1 MRKMILLL
9 FFLLLNGCS
18 FNNLFIGGEI
28 DKVTVV
34 KYTPYMK
41 HHRAYFSRAQLK
53 TIRGSKK
60 YLYLYNAKTNDI
72 AVLLHRKNQY
82 VLYNMSKPKQQPY
95 AINVTSKTK
104 YWQVL
109 KGFKRKGFKIIKS
122 LASVGYT
129 ASVSRKRYKGIKT
142 LLIETQEYS
151 RLQTLYKKAI
161 KTYNA
166 SKIKN
171 IKTRLPKSLISSYYA
186 QYKKRAK
193 TRTQLLQL
201 STIAKK
207 LKLQAPKVPGKPA
220 KKQKT
225 TPSKQKL
232 RKDKPIIQVEEKSE
246 GVEEKI
252 EVPSTPIVVQEAP
265 VIKPIVKKISPPK
278 PSGKPYTYYL
288 KHASLSEL
296 STYISNKAT
305 KNSLSYNQYNMLS
318 RRKVVLQEER
328 LFKHGSLEELIAAYK
343 VNKNPKYKQRI
354 MRLMKDKQAHH

>member
-1 MRKMILLL
+1 MQKMILLL

-18 FNNLFIGGEI
+18 FNNLFVGGEI

-41 HHRAYFSRAQLK
+41 YHRAYFSRAQLK
-53 TIRGSKK
+53 TIRAGKK

-72 AVLLHRKNQY
+72 AVLLHRRNQY
-82 VLYNMSKPKQQPY
+82 VLYNMSNPKQQPY

-109 KGFKRKGFKIIKS
+109 KGFKHKGFKIIKS

-129 ASVSRKRYKGIKT
+129 ASVSRKRYKGVKT
-142 LLIETQEYS
+142 ILIEIQEYS

-171 IKTRLPKSLISSYYA
+171 IKTRLPKSLISSYYT

-193 TRTQLLQL
+193 TRAQLLQL
-201 STIAKK
+201 SVIAKK
-207 LKLQAPKVPGKPA
+207 LKLKAPKVSGKPIR
-220 KKQKT
+220 KQKNT
-225 TPSKQKL
+225 HSKQKIQTT
-232 RKDKPIIQVEEKSE
+232 RKNIPEVQAKEKSK
-246 GVEEKI
+246 EEEIEEPRTPEVDEEPVVKPSVNKI
-252 EVPSTPIVVQEAP
+252 VS
-265 VIKPIVKKISPPK
+265 PK

-288 KHASLSEL
+288 KHASLGEL
-296 STYISNKAT
+296 SAYISNKAT

-318 RRKVVLQEER
+318 HRKVVLQEER
-328 LFKHGSLEELIAAYK
+328 LFKYGSLEELIAAYK

-354 MRLMKDKQAHH
+354 MTLMKDKQTHH

>member
-1 MRKMILLL
+1 MILLL

-18 FNNLFIGGEI
+18 LNNPFLE
-28 DKVTVV
+28 DEVDTVTVV

-41 HHRAYFSRAQLK
+41 HHRAYFSRGQLK
-53 TIRGSKK
+53 TLSNGKK
-60 YLYLYNAKTNDI
+60 YLYLYHAKTNEI

-95 AINVTSKTK
+95 TMNVTSKTK

-109 KGFKRKGFKIIKS
+109 KGFERKGFKIIKS

-129 ASVSRKRYKGIKT
+129 ASVSRKKYKGLKT
-142 LLIETQEYS
+142 ILIETQEYS

-171 IKTRLPKSLISSYYA
+171 IKTRLPKSLISSYYD

-193 TRTQLLQL
+193 TRVQLVQL

-207 LKLQAPKVPGKPA
+207 LKLQAPKVPEKA
-220 KKQKT
+220 LKKQKI
-225 TPSKQKL
+225 TPSKQKKHIAH
-232 RKDKPIIQVEEKSE
+232 KDKPSTQIEEKVEEKT
-246 GVEEKI
+246 
-252 EVPSTPIVVQEAP
+252 EVLSKPTVVQEKP
-265 VIKPIVKKISPPK
+265 STKPIVKKVSPSK
-278 PSGKPYTYYL
+278 PSAKPYTYYL

-328 LFKHGSLEELIAAYK
+328 LFEHGSLEELIAAYK

-354 MRLMKDKQAHH
+354 MKLMKDKQAHH

>member
-1 MRKMILLL
+1 M
-9 FFLLLNGCS
+9 
-18 FNNLFIGGEI
+18 
-28 DKVTVV
+28 
-34 KYTPYMK
+34 
-41 HHRAYFSRAQLK
+41 
-53 TIRGSKK
+53 
-60 YLYLYNAKTNDI
+60 
-72 AVLLHRKNQY
+72 
-82 VLYNMSKPKQQPY
+82 
-95 AINVTSKTK
+95 NVTSKTK

-109 KGFKRKGFKIIKS
+109 KGFKSKGFKIIKS

-129 ASVSRKRYKGIKT
+129 ASVSRKRYKGVKT

-166 SKIKN
+166 NKIKN
-171 IKTRLPKSLISSYYA
+171 IKTRLPKSLISSYYT

-193 TRTQLLQL
+193 TRAQLVQL
-201 STIAKK
+201 RTIAKK
-207 LKLQAPKVPGKPA
+207 LKLQAPKIPGKPV

-225 TPSKQKL
+225 TPSKQKVQIA
-232 RKDKPIIQVEEKSE
+232 RKDKPITQ
-246 GVEEKI
+246 VEEKI
-252 EVPSTPIVVQEAP
+252 EVPNTPIIVQEAP

-278 PSGKPYTYYL
+278 PSAKPYTYYL

-354 MRLMKDKQAHH
+354 MTLMKDKQTHH

>member
-1 MRKMILLL
+1 MRKILLLL
-9 FFLLLNGCS
+9 FFLLLHGCS
-18 FNNLFIGGEI
+18 LNNLFIGGKI

-53 TIRGSKK
+53 TIKGNKK

-72 AVLLHRKNQY
+72 AILLHRKHQY

-95 AINVTSKTK
+95 AINATAKTK

-129 ASVSRKRYKGIKT
+129 ASVSRKRYKGVKT
-142 LLIETQEYS
+142 LLVETQEYS

-193 TRTQLLQL
+193 TRAQLLQL

-207 LKLQAPKVPGKPA
+207 LKLQAPKVPGKPV

-225 TPSKQKL
+225 TPSKQKIQIIH
-232 RKDKPIIQVEEKSE
+232 KKKPILQVEEE
-246 GVEEKI
+246 VEEKI
-252 EVPSTPIVVQEAP
+252 EEPIVPIVVKEEP
-265 VIKPIVKKISPPK
+265 IIKPIVKKILPPK
-278 PSGKPYTYYL
+278 PSDKPYTYYL
-288 KHASLSEL
+288 KHASLNEL

-305 KNSLSYNQYNMLS
+305 KNSLSYTQYNMLS

-354 MRLMKDKQAHH
+354 MSLMKAKQAHH